1 MVSLLKWLS
10 VRLQTKWL
18 WVRVPLQ
25 SFTYSVCGPFTKNKE
40 RIQKIKKT
48 RNSRYIYQN
57 KLDKTCF
64 QQDMAYGDVKNLPR
78 KTASEKVLH
87 DKAFNIAKNVNYDR
101 YPIGLASMVI
111 SDTSDIAVK
120 SEIMSNQKLS
130 EELQK
135 AIIKK
140 FEKRKVNLSFID
152 NIWGADLAYMQFVSK
167 LNKGIL
173 FFIMCY

>member
-1 MVSLLKWLS
+1 MEMLRICLERQLL
-10 VRLQTKWL
+10 
-18 WVRVPLQ
+18 
-25 SFTYSVCGPFTKNKE
+25 
-40 RIQKIKKT
+40 
-48 RNSRYIYQN
+48 
-57 KLDKTCF
+57 
-64 QQDMAYGDVKNLPR
+64 R
-78 KTASEKVLH
+78 KCYH